1 MNISMTCHLNEDP
14 YNSIKAGTKTIE
26 MRLYD
31 EKRQKI
37 KVGDI
42 IEFIN
47 LTTEEKIYTKVKAL
61 HLYDSFTELYKH
73 FDKESLG
80 YREDEVANPSD
91 MEKYYS
97 IQEQEKYGVVGIE
110 LEKV

>member
-1 MNISMTCHLNEDP
+1 MTCHLHDEP
-14 YNSIKAGTKTIE
+14 FKSIKSGTKTIE

-47 LTTEEKIYTKVKAL
+47 TTTEEKIYTKVKSL

-73 FDKESLG
+73 FDKVALG
-80 YREDEVANPSD
+80 YKETEEANPTD
-91 MEKYYS
+91 MEKYYPVA
-97 IQEQEKYGVVGIE
+97 EQEKYGVVGIE

>member
-1 MNISMTCHLNEDP
+1 MNISMTCHLNEEP
-14 YNSIKAGTKTIE
+14 YNLIKNGTKTIE

-47 LTTEEKIYTKVKAL
+47 RSTEERIITKVKAL
-61 HLYDSFTELYKH
+61 HLYNSFEELYKH
-73 FDKESLG
+73 FDKISLG
-80 YREDEVANPSD
+80 YKEDEEAKPSD
-91 MEKYYS
+91 MEKYYPLE
-97 IQEQEKYGVVGIE
+97 EQEKYGVVGIE